1 MRLRGFLRWA
11 VAFVLAVLALVILS
25 LTQGKVNKQAEE
37 ATYRAYRILIH
48 GIFVILVVF
57 VLFGNRIMWSNV
69 EQLSNWFRVEGLVTL
84 VYFARMGHNFYPAEV
99 VVGEIAAISPA
110 IDNHHQPG
118 WQTERRNPPN
128 RDAQRGIAAVE
139 ITGNDTRVAAVKRK

>member
-1 MRLRGFLRWA
+1 MNAAKRVFEMGCSLCSSGFG
-11 VAFVLAVLALVILS
+11 VGDPQPYS
-25 LTQGKVNKQAEE
+25 GEGKQAGGGSDLP
-37 ATYRAYRILIH
+37 RLSDSHPRNIRDPRSVCPL
-48 GIFVILVVF
+48 
-57 VLFGNRIMWSNV
+57 RKSNHV